1 MQPATGAYGEGLAK
15 YFRADA
21 SSHLITSNVKKAK
34 LAVTRIRR
42 DTPGH
47 GLTSPLP
54 AEPAFTVLLQLRD
67 SPKRE
72 LFIGGRSVYRGG
84 YGARTTSIVD
94 LEQEPT
100 ANLESPFDA
109 LHFYVSRA
117 ALNEIADEQ
126 GAPRIDALHCERG
139 AFNPTVWHLGEALL
153 PALERPAELGTMY
166 ADQLLRATH
175 TYFAVAFGGMR
186 LPEYSRRGGLAP
198 WQVRCATDL
207 MIERLGT
214 DMSLS
219 EPASACGLSPSYFSR
234 AFKHSLGMPPHRWLL
249 LQRVLHA
256 KSLLRDAGRSLTDV
270 AAACGFADQSHFTRV
285 FTRIVGASPASGASR
300 FNKRRGG
307 FRKFPPEI
315 CKNFPTPALRLR

>member
-1 MQPATGAYGEGLAK
+1 MQPTIGAYGDGLAR

-21 SSHLITSNVKKAK
+21 SSHLVISALRKSK

-47 GLTSPLP
+47 GLTAPLP
-54 AEPAFTVLLQLRD
+54 AESAFSVLLQLRD

-94 LEQEPT
+94 LELEPT
-100 ANLESPFDA
+100 ANLQSPFDV

-117 ALNEIADEQ
+117 ALDEITDEQ
-126 GAPRIDALHCERG
+126 GAPRIATLACERG
-139 AFNPTVWHLGEALL
+139 VFDETTWHLGQALL
-153 PALERPAELGTMY
+153 PALERPEEMGAMY
-166 ADQLLRATH
+166 ADHLLLATH
-175 TYFAVAFGGMR
+175 TYFAAAFGGMR
-186 LPEYSRRGGLAP
+186 PPEYGRRGALAP
-198 WQVRCATDL
+198 WQVRCATEL
-207 MIERLGT
+207 MIERMGE

-219 EPASACGLSPSYFSR
+219 EPAAACGLSSSYFGR
-234 AFKHSLGMPPHRWLL
+234 AFKQSMGMPPHRWML

-256 KSLLRDAGRSLTDV
+256 KSLLRDADRSLSDI

-285 FTRIVGASPASGASR
+285 FTGTVGASPGAW
-300 FNKRRGG
+300 
-307 FRKFPPEI
+307 RKQV
-315 CKNFPTPALRLR
+315 R

>member
-1 MQPATGAYGEGLAK
+1 MQPATGAYGDGLAR

-21 SSHLITSNVKKAK
+21 SSHITTSALRKSS

-54 AEPAFTVLLQLRD
+54 AEAAFSVLLQLRD

-72 LFIGGRSVYRGG
+72 LFIGGRSVFRGG

-100 ANLESPFDA
+100 ANLESPFDVM
-109 LHFYVSRA
+109 HFYVSRA
-117 ALNEIADEQ
+117 ALNEIADDQ
-126 GAPRIDALHCERG
+126 GAPRIDTLTCERG
-139 AFNPTVWHLGEALL
+139 VFNPTVWHLGEAML
-153 PALERPAELGTMY
+153 PALERPEETGAMY
-166 ADQLLRATH
+166 ADHLLLATH

-186 LPEYSRRGGLAP
+186 LPEHSRRGGLAP

-207 MIERLGT
+207 MIERLGQ

-219 EPASACGLSPSYFSR
+219 EPAAACGLSPGYFAR
-234 AFKHSLGMPPHRWLL
+234 AFRRSVGTPPHRWLL
-249 LQRVLHA
+249 LQRVLRA
-256 KSLLRDAGRSLTDV
+256 KSLLRDATFSLTDV

-285 FTRIVGASPASGASR
+285 FTSIVGASPGTW
-300 FNKRRGG
+300 
-307 FRKFPPEI
+307 RKQVQ
-315 CKNFPTPALRLR
+315 